1 MGQSYIS
8 IWFHLVWSTKNR
20 EPFIQNSWKM
30 ELYAHIKEY
39 CQQKEYHLDFIN
51 GMPDHIH
58 LLISPKAT
66 FAISDIVRN
75 IKTDSYY
82 WIKENKYSTE
92 AFGWQDGYGVFSVS
106 PSQVQKV
113 RNYIKNQEIHHQK
126 HDFNDEIKWFES
138 LK

>member
-1 MGQSYIS
+1 MGQSYIA

-20 EPFIQNSWKM
+20 EPFIQNSWKK
-30 ELYAHIKEY
+30 ELYSHIKEY

-82 WIKENKYSTE
+82 WVKENRHSTE

-126 HDFNDEIKWFES
+126 HDFNDELKWFES

>member
-1 MGQSYIS
+1 MGQSYIA

-20 EPFIQNSWKM
+20 ESFIHNSWKM
-30 ELYAHIKEY
+30 ELYKHIKEY
-39 CQQKEYHLDFIN
+39 CQKKEYHLDFIN
-51 GMPDHIH
+51 GMSDHIH

-82 WIKENKYSTE
+82 WIKENKYSTD

-106 PSQVQKV
+106 PSQVGKV

-126 HDFNDEIKWFES
+126 YNFNDEIKWFES

>member
-20 EPFIQNSWKM
+20 ESFIQNSWKM

-39 CQQKEYHLDFIN
+39 CQQKGYHLDFIN

-126 HDFNDEIKWFES
+126 HDFNDELKWFDS